1 MLNRVAAAVT
11 VLLLALVPALRS
23 LCDVNCMAAARH
35 AHQQA
40 VPGSNHCSIPPE
52 HSSTPADSCG
62 HDHSRSLST
71 VSASKVS
78 VPLLAL
84 VTSID
89 VSRAIIVPFGAAAT
103 APEVHTSPPVGLR
116 SVALRI

>member
-23 LCDVNCMAAARH
+23 LCDVNCMAARL

-40 VPGSNHCSIPPE
+40 VHRSNHCSIPPE
-52 HSSTPADSCG
+52 HSSAPADSCG

-71 VSASKVS
+71 VSAAKVS
-78 VPLLAL
+78 VPLLAFI
-84 VTSID
+84 TSID
-89 VSRAIIVPFGAAAT
+89 VSRAIIVPRGAAAT
-103 APEVHTSPPVGLR
+103 APEAHTSPPVGLQ
-116 SVALRI
+116 SAPLRI